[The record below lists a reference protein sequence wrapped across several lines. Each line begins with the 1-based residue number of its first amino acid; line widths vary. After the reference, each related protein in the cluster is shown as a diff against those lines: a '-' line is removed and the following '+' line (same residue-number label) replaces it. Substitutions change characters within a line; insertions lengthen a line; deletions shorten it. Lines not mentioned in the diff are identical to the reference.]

1 MGVWVIYLRVKSQ
14 QIKFDD
20 TFRAENAMSRVPL
33 SYQDARNQVAN
44 WRLTFRGFKIKNT
57 VLVMF

>member
-20 TFRAENAMSRVPL
+20 TLRAENAISRVPL

-44 WRLTFRGFKIKNT
+44 
-57 VLVMF
+57 